1 MAAQDVAAATMIL
14 PRRFMRRRRFGYLGL
29 ALVLLALATTAVTFL
44 VLTGLTPYE
53 PTHQVVVTLLGV
65 NVGFGLALVV
75 LIGIEIV
82 GLMRARRRGQAGAA
96 LHMRVIGLF
105 SVVAA
110 MPALFVAAIAFTTLN
125 RGLDNW
131 FSTRV
136 RGIVETS
143 LIVANAYVQEQG
155 RLIKG
160 EALAMAA
167 DVNRAQP
174 VYVTDPERFVQYLK
188 AQGTI
193 RGLPGAMLMT
203 KQREVTDRADILIGV
218 DFPLPP
224 QDAVNDAD
232 TEEAVVIAP
241 GSKNVMGAVVK
252 LSAYE
257 DRYLFVARP
266 FDVKVAQ
273 YLRETQE
280 GATQYRAL
288 EERRFGVQVAFA
300 LMFVTIALVV
310 LLAAIWIGLAFA
322 NRLVEP
328 IRRLINA
335 ADQVSAGNLY
345 VRVPVESKTGD
356 LASLGDTFNNMT
368 DTLRSQ
374 RNDLLSANDLLDSRR
389 RFMEAVLSGVS
400 TGVIGIDEAGAVTV
414 LNPFAERLLAARET
428 APIGKPLAEIVPELA
443 PYLADALAGRT
454 RLVQGQITLVRDGR
468 ERNVNVRVTSEQSS
482 MREHGYVVTLDDIT
496 ELVLAQRTSAWADVA
511 RRIAHE
517 IKNPL
522 TPIQLSAE
530 RIRRKYGRVITE
542 DREVFDQCTDTI
554 VRQVDDIKR
563 MVDEFSSFARMPK
576 PAIERDD
583 LGEMVRQVVFLM
595 RVGNPEITFDFE
607 TPPEP
612 LVAKFDRRLLSQ
624 AVTNIVKNAT
634 EAIAGVPEAERG
646 QGHVTVA
653 VVRNGTN
660 VVIEVSDNG
669 IGLPKEN
676 RQRLLEPYVTT
687 REKGTGLGLAIVGR
701 IMEEHGGGIELLD
714 APAVAAGGR
723 GAMMRLWFPVDGADR
738 SEAA

>member
-1 MAAQDVAAATMIL
+1 MAAQDVATATMIL
-14 PRRFMRRRRFGYLGL
+14 PRRFMRKRRFGYLGL
-29 ALVLLALATTAVTFL
+29 ALVLLALATTAITFL

-96 LHMRVIGLF
+96 LHMRIIGLF
-105 SVVAA
+105 SIVAA
-110 MPALFVAAIAFTTLN
+110 MPALFVAAIAFITLD

-443 PYLADALAGRT
+443 PYLADALAGRS

-583 LGEMVRQVVFLM
+583 LGEMVKQVVFLM
-595 RVGNPEITFDFE
+595 RVGNPEIIFDFE
-607 TPPEP
+607 APSDP

-624 AVTNIVKNAT
+624 AVTNILKNAT
-634 EAIAGVPEAERG
+634 EAIAGVAEAERG
-646 QGHVTVA
+646 QGHVTVS

-660 VVIEVSDNG
+660 VVIEVIDNG

-701 IMEEHGGGIELLD
+701 IMEEHGGGIELFD

-723 GAMMRLWFPVDGADR
+723 GAMMRLWFPADGADR

>member
-1 MAAQDVAAATMIL
+1 MSVETIPASGLLAPPSVL
-14 PRRFMRRRRFGYLGL
+14 PTRRFGVMGLG
-29 ALVLLALATTAVTFL
+29 LVLLAMASAAVTFF
-44 VLTGLTPYE
+44 VLTGLTPFE
-53 PTHQVVVTLLGV
+53 PTHEVVVTLLLI
-65 NVGFGLALVV
+65 NVGFGLGLIV
-75 LIGIEIV
+75 LIGIELLALI
-82 GLMRARRRGQAGAA
+82 RARKRRQAGAA

-105 SVVAA
+105 SIVAA
-110 MPALFVAAIAFTTLN
+110 MPAIFVSAIAFITLD

-143 LIVANAYVQEQG
+143 LVVANAYVQEQG
-155 RLIKG
+155 RLIQG

-167 DVNRAQP
+167 DLNRAQP

-188 AQGTI
+188 VQGTI
-193 RGLPGAMLMT
+193 RGLPGAMLLT
-203 KQREVTDRADILIGV
+203 REREVTDRADILSGV

-224 QDAVNDAD
+224 PEAVRDAD
-232 TEEAVVIAP
+232 TQEAVVIAP

-252 LSAYE
+252 LSSYE

-266 FDVKVAQ
+266 FDRKVAQ
-273 YLRETQE
+273 YLRETQA

-322 NRLVEP
+322 NRLVDP

-335 ADQVSAGNLY
+335 ADQVATGNLY
-345 VRVPVESKTGD
+345 VRVPVEARAGD
-356 LASLGDTFNNMT
+356 LASLAETFNNMT
-368 DTLRSQ
+368 DTLRNQ
-374 RNDLLSANDLLDSRR
+374 RNELLSANDLLDSRR

-400 TGVIGIDEAGAVTV
+400 TAVIGVDEEGRIAV
-414 LNPFAERLLAARET
+414 LNPLAERLLGPVESPVGR
-428 APIGKPLAEIVPELA
+428 PLSELIPELA
-443 PYLADALAGRT
+443 SHLADAVTGRA

-468 ERNVNVRVTSEQSS
+468 ERNITVRVTSEQSS

-496 ELVLAQRTSAWADVA
+496 ELVAAQRTSAWADVA

-530 RIRRKYGRVITE
+530 RIRRKYGKVIGE
-542 DREVFDQCTDTI
+542 DRDVFDQCTDTI

-576 PAIERDD
+576 PTIERDD
-583 LGEMVRQVVFLM
+583 VSEMVRQVVFMM
-595 RVGNPEITFDFE
+595 RVANPEITIDFDA
-607 TPPEP
+607 PSGPVP
-612 LVAKFDRRLLSQ
+612 ARFDRRLMSQ

-634 EAIAGVPEAERG
+634 EAIAGLPEAERAAG
-646 QGHVTVA
+646 EVKVA
-653 VVRNGTN
+653 VMRSGGDVR
-660 VVIEVSDNG
+660 IEVTDNG
-669 IGLPKEN
+669 VGLPKEN

-687 REKGTGLGLAIVGR
+687 REKGTGLGLAIVGK

-714 APAVAAGGR
+714 APAVASGGR
-723 GAMMRLWFPVDGADR
+723 GAMMRLWFPAEDETAV
-738 SEAA
+738 AAA

>member
-1 MAAQDVAAATMIL
+1 MAAQDVAPRAMAPPTFL
-14 PRRFMRRRRFGYLGL
+14 PTRRFGFVGLG
-29 ALVLLALATTAVTFL
+29 LVLLALLSGTVTFL
-44 VLTGLTPYE
+44 VLTGLTPFE
-53 PTHQVVVTLLGV
+53 PTHQVVVTLLLI
-65 NVGFGLALVV
+65 NVGFGLALIV
-75 LIGIEIV
+75 LVGIEMF
-82 GLMRARRRGQAGAA
+82 GLMRARRRRQAGAA

-105 SVVAA
+105 SIVAA
-110 MPALFVAAIAFTTLN
+110 MPTFFVAAIAFITLD

-155 RLIKG
+155 RLIQG

-167 DVNRAQP
+167 DLNRAQP

-188 AQGTI
+188 VQGTI

-203 KQREVTDRADILIGV
+203 KEREVTDRADILSGV

-224 QDAVNDAD
+224 PDAVKDAD
-232 TEEAVVIAP
+232 TQEAVVIAP

-252 LSAYE
+252 LSSYD

-266 FDVKVAQ
+266 FDPKVAQ
-273 YLRETQE
+273 YLRETQA
-280 GATQYRAL
+280 GATEYRAL

-300 LMFVTIALVV
+300 LMFITIALVV

-335 ADQVSAGNLY
+335 ADQVADGNLY
-345 VRVPVESKTGD
+345 VRVPVEGRAGD
-356 LASLGDTFNNMT
+356 LANLGETFNNMT
-368 DTLRSQ
+368 DTLRNQ

-400 TGVIGIDEAGAVTV
+400 TAVIGVDEEGRITV
-414 LNPFAERLLAARET
+414 LNPLAERLLGSKES
-428 APIGKPLAEIVPELA
+428 PIGRPLAELMPELSA
-443 PYLADALAGRT
+443 HLSDAMSGRA
-454 RLVQGQITLVRDGR
+454 RLVQGQIKLVLDGR
-468 ERNVNVRVTSEQSS
+468 ERNITVRVTSEQSS

-530 RIRRKYGRVITE
+530 RIRRKYGKVIGE

-576 PAIERDD
+576 PTIARDD
-583 LGEMVRQVVFLM
+583 VGEVVKQVVFMM
-595 RVGNPEITFDFE
+595 RVANPEMTFELSTPE
-607 TPPEP
+607 TPV
-612 LVAKFDRRLLSQ
+612 LARFDRRLLSQ
-624 AVTNIVKNAT
+624 AVTNVVKNAT
-634 EAIAGVPEAERG
+634 EAIAGVPEAERKPG
-646 QGHVTVA
+646 EVGVA
-653 VVRNGTN
+653 VV
-660 VVIEVSDNG
+660 
-669 IGLPKEN
+669 
-676 RQRLLEPYVTT
+676 
-687 REKGTGLGLAIVGR
+687 
-701 IMEEHGGGIELLD
+701 
-714 APAVAAGGR
+714 
-723 GAMMRLWFPVDGADR
+723 
-738 SEAA
+738 